1 MDDYPDDIY
10 VGYRVRG
17 ECCTQDI
24 WTFLPPDND
33 LDDCRAAYTRKDK
46 ADAEIERL
54 TKERDEWKNKYLMK
68 ISEPV
73 GK

>member
-1 MDDYPDDIY
+1 MTPTTEFPDEIW
-10 VGYRVRG
+10 VHLEMHQFITRPPNNKWWH
-17 ECCTQDI
+17 EQEMTQ
-24 WTFLPPDND
+24 
-33 LDDCRAAYTRKDK
+33 YTRKDK
-46 ADAEIERL
+46 ADAEIDRL